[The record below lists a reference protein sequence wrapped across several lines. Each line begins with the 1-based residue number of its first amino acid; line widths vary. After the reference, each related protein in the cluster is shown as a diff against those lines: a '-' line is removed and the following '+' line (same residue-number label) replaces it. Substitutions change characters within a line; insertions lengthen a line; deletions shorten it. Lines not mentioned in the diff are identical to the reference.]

1 MTVISDLASSLGYPL
16 IASWVPGP
24 VNPGDAPVVV
34 SVTEYTAQ
42 HRRDVPGIAVHGV
55 RMREGWYA
63 MPGAV
68 GLWLWSLP
76 TASRS
81 GSISVWTDTE
91 ALQRFIGLPHHVDI
105 MRRYGDRG
113 EVRSTTWD
121 AAPFDPA
128 ATLARAREWITR
140 RQNAGIDN

>member
-1 MTVISDLASSLGYPL
+1 MTPLNSAPVARLVLAS
-16 IASWVPGP
+16 WMPGP
-24 VNPGDAPVVV
+24 ADADGGPVVV
-34 SVTEYTAQ
+34 SVTDYASRR
-42 HRRDVPGIAVHGV
+42 RRDLPGVAYNGM

-76 TASRS
+76 TAGRS
-81 GSISVWTDTE
+81 GSISVWLGTE

-113 EVRSTTWD
+113 EVRSTTWEAETFD
-121 AAPFDPA
+121 RAAVV
-128 ATLARAREWITR
+128 ARARAWIGER
-140 RQNAGIDN
+140 

>member
-1 MTVISDLASSLGYPL
+1 MSSINHLASAVVRPL
-16 IASWVPGP
+16 IVSWMPGP
-24 VNPGDAPVVV
+24 ASAGDGPVVV
-34 SVTEYTAQ
+34 SVTEYAA
-42 HRRDVPGIAVHGV
+42 HSLRHLPGVAYNGM

-76 TASRS
+76 ASGLS

-91 ALQRFIGLPHHVDI
+91 ALQRFVGLPHHVDI

-113 EVRSTTWD
+113 DVRSTTWEAD
-121 AAPFDPA
+121 NFDRPG
-128 ATLARAREWITR
+128 TLARARGWIG
-140 RQNAGIDN
+140 Q